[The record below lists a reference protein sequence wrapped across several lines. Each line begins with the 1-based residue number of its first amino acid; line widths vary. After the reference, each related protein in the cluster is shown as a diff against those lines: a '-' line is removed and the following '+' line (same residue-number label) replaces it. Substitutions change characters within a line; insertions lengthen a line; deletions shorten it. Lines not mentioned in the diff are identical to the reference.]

1 MKKIILIAC
10 VKEKLNHPAKAIDIY
25 QGALFKNWLK
35 SANKTDHDLLFILSG
50 KHGLLDPQKTIEPY
64 DLNLNHQNI
73 EYKNKWAKNVVKELN
88 LVSDLKEDQYLFLC
102 EDSYKELISPY
113 LTKHQSL

>member
-25 QGALFKNWLK
+25 QGSLFKKWLK
-35 SANKTDHDLLFILSG
+35 LAHEIDYDLLFILSG
-50 KHGLLDPQKTIEPY
+50 KHGLLEPNKTIEPY

-73 EYKNKWAKNVVKELN
+73 EYKNKWAENVVEELN
-88 LVSDLKEDQYLFLC
+88 LVSDLKKDQYLFLC
-102 EDSYKELISPY
+102 EESYKKLISPY
-113 LTKHQSL
+113 LTHHQSL

>member
-25 QGALFKNWLK
+25 QGSIFKNWLK
-35 SANKTDHDLLFILSG
+35 LARKIDYDLLFILSG
-50 KHGLLDPQKTIEPY
+50 KHGLLDPQTTIEPY

-73 EYKNKWAKNVVKELN
+73 EYKNKWAKNVVHELN
-88 LVSDLKEDQYLFLC
+88 LISDLKEDQYLFLC
-102 EDSYKELISPY
+102 EESYKKLISPY
-113 LTKHQSL
+113 LTNHQSL